1 MKSFFIKRYQLILL
15 VWQAWARGPSSC
27 SGGGSGCAQWQLQ
40 LQLQAAQR

>member
-1 MKSFFIKRYQLILL
+1 MKSFFIQRYQLILL
-15 VWQAWARGPSSC
+15 LYRACAIGPSSC